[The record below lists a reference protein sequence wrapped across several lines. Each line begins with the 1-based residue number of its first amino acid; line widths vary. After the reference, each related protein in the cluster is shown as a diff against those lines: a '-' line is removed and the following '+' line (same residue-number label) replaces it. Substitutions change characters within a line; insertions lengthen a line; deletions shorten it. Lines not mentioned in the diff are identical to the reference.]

1 MKIKENLY
9 LFAIAVFISF
19 FIWYG
24 LTYSNLAKEERW
36 EKVVPLKIE
45 VPSKLVLKGLNPS
58 NIKIFGKGYKPKDEE
73 VSIVIPIEKNKEGH
87 FKINISK
94 EVIKTPQN
102 SEIYKIEPTQVDI
115 ELEPKIVKEVPF
127 VLPKEISRYYKISI
141 EPKYAKLSGAESIM
155 KNLEDFK
162 IPSFQIPEKIPAN
175 ILLPLTSP
183 LKEVELLS
191 PMVVEIKIEGLKK

>member
-1 MKIKENLY
+1 MKLKENLY
-9 LFAIAVFISF
+9 LFVIAIFISF

-45 VPSKLVLKGLNPS
+45 VPNKLVLKGLKPS
-58 NIKIFGKGYKPKDEE
+58 EIKIFGKGYKPKDEE
-73 VSIVIPIEKNKEGH
+73 VSIVIPIEKTKEGH

-94 EVIKTPQN
+94 EVIKIPQN

-115 ELEPKIVKEVPF
+115 ELEAKIVKEVPF

-141 EPKYAKLSGAESIM
+141 EPKHAKLSGAESIM
-155 KNLEDFK
+155 IKQDEFK
-162 IPSFQIPEKIPAN
+162 VPSFQIPEKLPAN

-183 LKEVELLS
+183 SKEIELLS